1 MMSFATTTNHQIQGS
16 PSMLTDSWLDLF
28 LAAAAIFAA
37 GLGTWVHAQFFK
49 RVPLF
54 SLAPKAYVLETVQ
67 WLPSAEQETLLMN
80 SQLGI
85 TRRQWRQIQARV
97 NILIDKQLG
106 IHKGTPASAG
116 R

>member
-1 MMSFATTTNHQIQGS
+1 MSIAINANQPSQGS
-16 PSMLTDSWLDLF
+16 PIMPTNMWTALL
-28 LAAAAIFAA
+28 LAAAAVLAA
-37 GLGTWVHAQFFK
+37 GLGTWVHAQFYK

-54 SLAPKAYVLETVQ
+54 SLAPKAYVLETIQ

-80 SQLGI
+80 AQLGI
-85 TRRQWRQIQARV
+85 TRRQWRQIRARV

-106 IHKGTPASAG
+106 IYKEMPKAME

>member
-1 MMSFATTTNHQIQGS
+1 MMSIAMNANS
-16 PSMLTDSWLDLF
+16 PMQRSPIMRTDMWTDLV
-28 LAAAAIFAA
+28 LAAAAVLAV
-37 GLGTWVHAQFFK
+37 GLGTWVHAQFYK

-54 SLAPKAYVLETVQ
+54 SLAPKAFVLETIQ

-80 SQLGI
+80 AQLGI

-106 IHKGTPASAG
+106 IHKEMPTAME